1 MKNLTIV
8 LFCIFYISQTNA
20 QDTNLIGTWNII
32 EFTVI
37 NGENTNTST
46 EDILKENKSVW
57 DLTLF
62 EDGTS
67 SGTSNMRNGNMETH
81 ESTWKTENGNLTL
94 TIKVDNRDIVIEYMY
109 EIIDDILVLKRSNP
123 AGTMQI
129 ITKFKKGKKV

>member
-81 ESTWKTENGNLTL
+81 ESTWKTKNGNLTL